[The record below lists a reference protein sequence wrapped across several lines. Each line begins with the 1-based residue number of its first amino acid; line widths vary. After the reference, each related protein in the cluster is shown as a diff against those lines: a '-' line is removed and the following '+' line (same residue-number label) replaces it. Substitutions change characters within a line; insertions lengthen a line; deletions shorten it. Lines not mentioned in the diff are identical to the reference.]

1 MRHSIIST
9 SIIAIAAVGL
19 IAVGG
24 CAKEDR
30 TAPVQAPPAAA
41 SNDGPDWL
49 NDPTMGGKFPIAAY
63 GVAPYKLGGEGMQR
77 DSAMA
82 SARTEIGRAVATK
95 VQAVFKSW
103 TREGGEIT
111 SQESKS
117 MAMQME
123 ENISK
128 NVTNQ
133 LVEATSQR
141 ARWIDPATKSM
152 YVWTYP
158 DAASMAAAAA
168 QMKAAARAEAEKRS
182 HFAAKI
188 EADKAFAD
196 LDKLIDKE
204 MGGGK

>member
-1 MRHSIIST
+1 MRHSFIST
-9 SIIAIAAVGL
+9 CLVAISAIGVIGL
-19 IAVGG
+19 AG
-24 CAKEDR
+24 CGKEDR
-30 TAPVQAPPAAA
+30 TPPAQAPPQAAT
-41 SNDGPDWL
+41 NDGPDWT

-63 GVAPYKLGGEGMQR
+63 GVADYKLGGENMQR
-77 DSAMA
+77 NSAMA
-82 SARTEIGRAVATK
+82 SARDEIARAISVK

-111 SQESKS
+111 SQDSKT

-123 ENISK
+123 ENISRQ
-128 NVTNQ
+128 VTNQ
-133 LVEATSQR
+133 LVQATSQR
-141 ARWIDPATKSM
+141 ARWVDPGTKRM

-158 DAASMAAAAA
+158 DQASLEAAAS
-168 QMKAAARAEAEKRS
+168 QMKASARAEAEKRA

-204 MGGGK
+204 MGVTK